1 MSRRDGGCQG
11 GPVST
16 HTAAGMELA
25 RVLRFGVNA
34 NYSTA
39 DSVRLLTRPTRGVA
53 QWQFRPTNYGD

>member
-39 DSVRLLTRPTRGVA
+39 DSVRLLDSAHKRCRAVA
-53 QWQFRPTNYGD
+53 ISSNQLR